1 MRETVIIRPPSPPKV
16 DPAVLGIAHTPRGYR
31 NIVLQDGEERNP
43 IDPEY
48 HRPHRKDLMDT
59 VLRRRVQS
67 LGAPM
72 IAIGGN
78 IEVNRKHQN
87 PVAAAIDLPYVAESR
102 LQAVRQPPKLPP
114 ALEAQVHVVE
124 GYRAA
129 LAVVKK
135 VREVERSLK
144 ETKLELR
151 VNDKVRAEMGDYIG
165 SEQKELFQ
173 EPVNVKSAETADRDM
188 DLTTPN
194 QTMHKSSWL
203 QNVVRK
209 RDSAATRRID
219 ERIPKSLPVNFGNP
233 DTLGSGFD
241 LEQLVG
247 NGIITTT
254 NMPLLKPSESFS
266 TRNVPFMLEVWQRAE
281 GINLQAAVS
290 GYAKDE
296 ARRVAE
302 ARRSL
307 NTKLQDLAEP
317 GHFSMGSRPGSRPST
332 AGRRVFSADNERDTL
347 GRPSIRSATRRSSVT
362 PKSSSGHTSSQKSD
376 RPRSSTANR
385 DTPQIPE
392 KTLSHSTVR
401 FLKKL
406 TREGLDPTQ
415 TVLTDGNV
423 DALVRITLT
432 GAEFES
438 RERVRDVY
446 ARGLSGSGRSIPL
459 RRVPPRKRRAYA
471 PGQWHKAMKAAEEGR
486 LLTASDGTIGAD
498 DQGGIRLVIPDVR
511 EFRDEDDTSTV
522 TDDSLELRTNASRPA
537 PPGTDLPKSLS
548 TDGDMKFL
556 QALGKP
562 TRRRSSVLGASQLLR
577 TVKSNMKPAVL
588 SDLPSFSV
596 ARLTTMLTRQT
607 EILSIPVK
615 RRAKENPIPKVEAA
629 PERTSHE
636 PSISAPVIKT
646 VTDFLETPYTNLE
659 QIPPTDSPAYIA
671 LCKTLIIALG
681 EEEDRPLRFEASRL
695 LIALDA
701 HHSLGRWEGIAF
713 RKTLGEMLKD
723 GGVSERALAAV
734 TLATMGI
741 VDSAVLDELRRELGD
756 VDTATRR
763 RAVECLEKMD
773 LSHAGQVLEALLS
786 DADSTSWRVRQD
798 VIELLECWVGK
809 LSQLTHEQ
817 PEQPPPE
824 NRISSRK
831 ASMIPDSARISNAS
845 TRPSTRASNKTMGEE
860 DPMEIARR
868 EQLQT
873 LRRQLKAAV
882 ETLLRLM
889 WNDWNSTVR
898 DTAAASLGRLG
909 KGQHIL
915 DWIVG
920 LLSSPDPLKR
930 IDALK
935 SLTRLGVVTE
945 NAVGKFLACFRD
957 EFATV
962 RVEAC
967 KLACILAS
975 GNRDLVNAL
984 LDCFDDFDW
993 RVRAYAVKAI
1003 GTTKNTDPQVH
1014 ESLRCA
1020 LYHDAHPSVRAE
1032 AIQSAQILGLLA
1044 TSKDLQEAVFTLME
1058 TDVSPAVRTES
1069 EKALISLGLI
1079 FPSNVMER
1087 DAGSHMSRPKESQST
1102 STTAGTSQPAPA
1114 LTAGASTTATSRVA
1128 SMNMVPFP
1136 HLLVN
1141 RRPSE
1146 VEVFLRSSLVAEKE
1160 QEAVI
1165 DQVRGMAE
1173 KETVTAEVAEL
1184 ELWKDPDDN
1193 DIHPHLYPADHIPDL
1208 KSIHGKKRRKRID
1221 AGIGEIVRKLPGV
1234 PFERKWQKRKVAD
1247 IAGGLR
1253 EVQPA
1258 EGCEGAKEV

>member
-1 MRETVIIRPPSPPKV
+1 MRETVIVRPPSPPKV
-16 DPAVLGIAHTPRGYR
+16 DRAVLGIAHTPRGYR
-31 NIVLQDGEERNP
+31 NIVLQNAEERNP
-43 IDPEY
+43 IEAEY

-72 IAIGGN
+72 IATGGN
-78 IEVNRKHQN
+78 IEVNRKHHN
-87 PVAAAIDLPYVAESR
+87 PVAAAIDLPYIAESK

-114 ALEAQVHVVE
+114 ALEAQVHVVK

-129 LAVVKK
+129 LAVVEKE
-135 VREVERSLK
+135 REVEQNLK

-151 VNDKVRAEMGDYIG
+151 VNDKVRAEMGDYVG
-165 SEQKELFQ
+165 SGQKELFH
-173 EPVNVKSAETADRDM
+173 EPVNVRSAETRDRDV
-188 DLTTPN
+188 DLTTTN

-219 ERIPKSLPVNFGNP
+219 ERIPKSLPVNFGNS
-233 DTLGSGFD
+233 DTLGSAFD

-254 NMPLLKPSESFS
+254 DRPLLKPSESFS

-296 ARRVAE
+296 ARRVAD

-307 NTKLQDLAEP
+307 NTKLQDLAES
-317 GHFSMGSRPGSRPST
+317 GRFSMGSRPGSRPST
-332 AGRRVFSADNERDTL
+332 AGRRVFSADNERVTH
-347 GRPSIRSATRRSSVT
+347 GRPSIRSATRRSSVI
-362 PKSSSGHTSSQKSD
+362 PKSPSGHTSSQKSD
-376 RPRSSTANR
+376 RPRSSIANR
-385 DTPQIPE
+385 DTPQMPE

-438 RERVRDVY
+438 RERVSDVY
-446 ARGLSGSGRSIPL
+446 ARGSSGSGRSILL

-511 EFRDEDDTSTV
+511 EFRDDDDTSTV
-522 TDDSLELRTNASRPA
+522 TDDSLQLRPNASRPA
-537 PPGTDLPKSLS
+537 PPGTELPKSLS

-562 TRRRSSVLGASQLLR
+562 TRRRSSVFGASQLLR

-596 ARLTTMLTRQT
+596 ARLTTML
-607 EILSIPVK
+607 K
-615 RRAKENPIPKVEAA
+615 RRAKENPISKVEAA

-636 PSISAPVIKT
+636 PSISAPIIKT
-646 VTDFLETPYTNLE
+646 LTDFLETPYTNLE
-659 QIPPTDSPAYIA
+659 QIPPTDSPGYIA
-671 LCKTLIIALG
+671 LCKTLILALG

-756 VDTATRR
+756 VDTVTRR
-763 RAVECLEKMD
+763 RAVECLEMMD
-773 LSHAGQVLEALLS
+773 LSHAEQLLEALLS

-809 LSQLTHEQ
+809 LSQLTLEQ
-817 PEQPPPE
+817 PKQPPPE
-824 NRISSRK
+824 TRISSRK
-831 ASMIPDSARISNAS
+831 ASMIPDSARISSAS
-845 TRPSTRASNKTMGEE
+845 TRPSTRASNKAMGEE

-873 LRRQLKAAV
+873 LRRQVKAAV

-898 DTAAASLGRLG
+898 DAAAASLGRLG

-945 NAVGKFLACFRD
+945 NAVDKFLACFRD

-1058 TDVSPAVRTES
+1058 TDASPAVRTES
-1069 EKALISLGLI
+1069 EKALITLGLI
-1079 FPSNVMER
+1079 FPSNVMET
-1087 DAGSHMSRPKESQST
+1087 DTGSHMSRPKESQST
-1102 STTAGTSQPAPA
+1102 STTAGTSQPAPL
-1114 LTAGASTTATSRVA
+1114 LTGGASTTATSRVA

-1184 ELWKDPDDN
+1184 ELWKDSDDN
-1193 DIHPHLYPADHIPDL
+1193 DAHLHLYPADHIPDL

-1247 IAGGLR
+1247 MADRLR

-1258 EGCEGAKEV
+1258 EGCEVAKEV